1 MKLFFKIF
9 GIVFAAL
16 FVYAAIVQYND
27 PDALKWYVYYGVA
40 AVVSILF
47 AVDKLKLSW
56 VLLLFLFYGFMAYK
70 TWPVKFEGVAIGE
83 GDIVN
88 IERGREALGL
98 GIVVLAMLIYIARLL
113 VARKSKI

>member
-40 AVVSILF
+40 AFISILF
-47 AVDKLKLSW
+47 AVDRLKFLW
-56 VLLLFLFYGFMAYK
+56 VFVLLLFYGFMAFQ
-70 TWPVKFEGVAIGE
+70 TWPEKFEGVTIGE

-98 GIVVLAMLIYIARLL
+98 AIVACVMLVYALRLL
-113 VARKSKI
+113 LKRKSKV